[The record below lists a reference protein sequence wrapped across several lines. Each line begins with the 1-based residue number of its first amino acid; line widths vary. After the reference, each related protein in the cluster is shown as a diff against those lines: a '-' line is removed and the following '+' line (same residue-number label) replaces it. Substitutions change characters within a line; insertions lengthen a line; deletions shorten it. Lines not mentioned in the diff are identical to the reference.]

1 MPRCGYCMIGNLE
14 TFLELSRRM
23 SVESQNQRWE
33 DRLAASGLPPSA
45 ANLGAWLNFA
55 FGAMSRL

>member
-1 MPRCGYCMIGNLE
+1 MIGNLE
-14 TFLELSRRM
+14 TFLELSKRM

-45 ANLGAWLNFA
+45 ANLGAWLDFA
-55 FGAMSRL
+55 FGAMSRLWR